1 LMEPIQIL
9 LIFMQRMELLLEKTP
24 PEDVRSDVLPMVY
37 RALESGVSQI
47 QELCLSI
54 IPSFA
59 GLLDRQNLK
68 TALLPRIRSLC
79 TTTTLLSVRVNSL
92 ICIGKLLEHMD
103 KWQVIDD
110 VLPALPQ
117 IPSKEPAVI
126 MAIVGIY
133 KLAFTNSKLGLT
145 KEVMANK
152 VLPFLLP
159 LSIENGLTVAQ
170 YNSVTSLIREMM
182 TRVETEHRTKLEQ
195 LNSIQED
202 GKATM
207 MSSTLNNSL
216 PHGQL
221 VPAPTAQ
228 EVSSMDNMYSSL
240 GLGGFVNAERKTE
253 LATSLISPPAS
264 ATPSA
269 ASPVPLQKS
278 AQNLSLQEKL
288 RLQEKQAQASK
299 QPATQEATKSQPMA
313 KSQSLNMMN
322 PPAKAQPMGQLH
334 PMPMMNHPF
343 LQHQATA
350 FNQSSASMGQSMPVM
365 GQQMGQTLPLS
376 ATSTTATSRLS
387 PKPDLSAFDS
397 LLGPAAQN
405 SQKQSMSSL
414 QNLGGNMAQPMTPR
428 NPMMTGLNIQQTTN
442 AARPLS
448 NTDINDLLS

>member
-1 LMEPIQIL
+1 
-9 LIFMQRMELLLEKTP
+9 MELLLEKTP
-24 PEDVRSDVLPMVY
+24 PENVRSDVLPMVY

-68 TALLPRIRSLC
+68 AALLPRIKSLC
-79 TTTTLLSVRVNSL
+79 TSTTLLSVRVNSL

-152 VLPFLLP
+152 VLPFLIP

-170 YNSVTSLIREMM
+170 YNTVTSLIREMM
-182 TRVETEHRTKLEQ
+182 VRVESEHRTKLEQ
-195 LNSIQED
+195 LHSIQED

-207 MSSTLNNSL
+207 SSAVHSL
-216 PHGQL
+216 PPGQL
-221 VPAPTAQ
+221 VAAPTAQ

-240 GLGGFVNAERKTE
+240 GLGGFVNAQVSQQAVAGTE
-253 LATSLISPPAS
+253 LSG
-264 ATPSA
+264 
-269 ASPVPLQKS
+269 
-278 AQNLSLQEKL
+278 
-288 RLQEKQAQASK
+288 
-299 QPATQEATKSQPMA
+299 KSQSMV
-313 KSQSLNMMN
+313 KSQSLNMM
-322 PPAKAQPMGQLH
+322 QPTPKTQAMGQVH

-343 LQHQATA
+343 LQHQGTA
-350 FNQSSASMGQSMPVM
+350 FNQSPVPTIGQPM
-365 GQQMGQTLPLS
+365 QLGQTFAAS
-376 ATSTTATSRLS
+376 STASTTRLS

-397 LLGPAAQN
+397 LLSPIQSN
-405 SQKQSMSSL
+405 QKQPMNSL
-414 QNLGGNMAQPMTPR
+414 QGPGVGRGISQPMA
-428 NPMMTGLNIQQTTN
+428 PMNTLNAQHASN
-442 AARPLS
+442 ATKPLS